1 VRAARDAFIELGY
14 DAATFQEI
22 AIRADLTRPAIN
34 HYFASKPSLY
44 REVVEQSNARFL
56 TAGMARTEGET
67 TLPGRIFAF
76 IAPAIHGDS
85 EDRSAAAFLVTSALE
100 SRRHPGL
107 SPDAHDSVKGTR
119 AFLTWAVHDAVKRGE
134 LNDTDVASLVE
145 ILVAML
151 WGMAFHAAFVGSRIQ
166 SEAVTDQLKLLLAGK
181 LWQLSGETVA
191 TVEKA
196 KTTRRPVKLSKL
208 TPRTDAPP
216 L

>member
-1 VRAARDAFIELGY
+1 MRAARDVFSELGY

-22 AIRADLTRPAIN
+22 AIRAGLTRPAIN
-34 HYFASKPSLY
+34 HYFASKPALY
-44 REVVEQSNARFL
+44 REVEQSNALVL
-56 TAGMARTEGET
+56 TAGIARAQGET
-67 TLPGRIFAF
+67 TLPGRISAF

-107 SPDAHDSVKGTR
+107 SRDGHDSVKDAR
-119 AFLTWAVHDAVKRGE
+119 AFLTWAVHDAVERGE
-134 LNDTDVASLVE
+134 LSADTDVASLVE

-151 WGMAFHAAFVGSRIQ
+151 WGMAFYAAFVGSRRQ
-166 SEAVTDQLKLLLAGK
+166 LEVVTDQLKLLLAGK
-181 LWQLSGETVA
+181 LWHLSGRTVA

-196 KTTRRPVKLSKL
+196 KTTRRPVKLSEL
-208 TPRTDAPP
+208 RPRADAPP